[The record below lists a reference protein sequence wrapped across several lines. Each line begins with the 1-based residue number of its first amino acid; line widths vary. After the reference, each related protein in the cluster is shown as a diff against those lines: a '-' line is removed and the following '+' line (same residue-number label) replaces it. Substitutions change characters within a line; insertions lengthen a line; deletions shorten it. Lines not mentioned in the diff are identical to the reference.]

1 MCGANEQ
8 ISKFH
13 PKRDPSIIHRKA
25 KASISLSH
33 LPSREKRAAFTKQN
47 NTFVMKIY
55 SAVLPCACTR
65 YQNGTEKMRVINCE
79 RCQNK

>member
-25 KASISLSH
+25 KASISLS
-33 LPSREKRAAFTKQN
+33 FTEQRKKSG
-47 NTFVMKIY
+47 VYEAK
-55 SAVLPCACTR
+55 
-65 YQNGTEKMRVINCE
+65 
-79 RCQNK
+79 